1 MELKKYLEN
10 PCGLLSIPWWKHLR
24 MTLPPH
30 ITILHH
36 REYTPEAASGC
47 REQVYFRLSRDLRN
61 IPAFTVANIRLEQLS
76 PDDAALTA
84 AIINGSYEDIRV
96 TESQV
101 LAMQDSP
108 AFCPQLWVLA
118 REERSGEAAGCAMG
132 EFDPESGEMSIEWV
146 QVLPAFRRKGIGSA
160 LVSELLR
167 RAPAGAAFVT
177 VSGQADN
184 AADPE
189 GLYRRCGF
197 TGRDYW
203 HILRKEN

>member
-10 PCGLLSIPWWKHLR
+10 PCGLLSIPWWKHIR

-36 REYTPEAASGC
+36 REYAPEAASGC

-61 IPAFTVANIRLEQLS
+61 IPQFSAAGFRIEPFS

-84 AIINGSYEDIRV
+84 AIINTSYKDIQI

-101 LAMQDSP
+101 LAMQNSP
-108 AFCPQLWVLA
+108 AFCPGLWILA
-118 REERSGEAAGCAMG
+118 REDGSGKAAGCAMG
-132 EFDPESGEMSIEWV
+132 EYDPESGEMSIEWV
-146 QVLPAFRRKGIGSA
+146 QVLPAFRRKGIGRA

-167 RAPAGAAFVT
+167 RAPAEARFVT
-177 VSGQADN
+177 VSGQAEN
-184 AADPE
+184 PENPE

-197 TGRDYW
+197 SGMDYW